1 VLTNASRRWFAAVL
15 PVLPLSAR
23 YIRLER
29 RTASIAGGE
38 GGGRVGCIEFLRNV
52 LRTIGVPC
60 GHFEQHDL
68 VAACA
73 IVLRPKRSDRGM
85 PPVPT

>member
-1 VLTNASRRWFAAVL
+1 MVDPSCQGAVLTNASRRWFAAVL

-23 YIRLER
+23 YLRLER

-52 LRTIGVPC
+52 LRTIAVHADTLNSTTLSPR
-60 GHFEQHDL
+60 
-68 VAACA
+68 A
-73 IVLRPKRSDRGM
+73 R
-85 PPVPT
+85 